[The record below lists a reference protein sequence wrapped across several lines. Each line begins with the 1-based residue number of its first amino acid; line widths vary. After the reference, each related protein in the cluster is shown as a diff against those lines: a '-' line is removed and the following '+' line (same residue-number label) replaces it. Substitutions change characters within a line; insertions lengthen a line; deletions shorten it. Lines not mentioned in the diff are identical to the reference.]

1 MSKRAG
7 RTNPKINR
15 KASLLIMVGFLGLV
29 ILFIVT
35 GSDPLG
41 LFETVEDNTPIAVAP
56 IPDSGSGG
64 DWWQVYFTD
73 PDNIDDPANLAGSI
87 PEKLIS
93 QIDSAHNS
101 IDIAAF
107 EFNLPPVAEALI
119 AASRR
124 GVAVRWMTD
133 DEFGIEDDED
143 ELGLFE
149 LLEEEGVEVRDDD
162 RDNYMHNKF
171 IIVDNQTVWTGS
183 TNITR
188 NGNFR
193 NNNNVIVIDSP
204 ALAAIFQREFDEMW
218 RGEFGARAPSDIGQQ
233 SLAIQGTPI
242 QVYFAAEDH
251 PVSSIVPLVE
261 AAEATVRFMAFSF
274 THDELGAA
282 MLARDRAGVD
292 VKGVF
297 ETRGSETEYS
307 ELSKLYCANVPVR
320 QDGNPAILHHKV
332 LIIDDHIVITGSA
345 NFSNNADRNN
355 DENLI
360 VIDNVDIAQL
370 YQQEFE
376 RRWAE
381 AVDPDP
387 SDLDC

>member
-1 MSKRAG
+1 MAG
-7 RTNPKINR
+7 
-15 KASLLIMVGFLGLV
+15 LLVLV
-29 ILFIVT
+29 ILFVVM
-35 GSDPLG
+35 GSDPLS
-41 LFETVEDNTPIAVAP
+41 LFETGEDNTPVAVAP
-56 IPDSGSGG
+56 QPDSGSGG

-73 PDNIDDPANLAGSI
+73 PNNMNDPTNLAGSI
-87 PEKLIS
+87 PEKLIA
-93 QIDSAHNS
+93 QFDRAQNS

-107 EFNLPPVAEALI
+107 EFNLPPVADALI
-119 AASRR
+119 AASQR

-133 DEFGIEDDED
+133 DEFGIEDDKD

-149 LLEEEGVEVRDDD
+149 LLEGEGVEVRDDD

-171 IIVDNQTVWTGS
+171 IIIDNQTVWTGS
-183 TNITR
+183 TNITN

-204 ALAAIFQREFDEMW
+204 SLAAIFQREFDEMW
-218 RGEFGARAPSDIGQQ
+218 QGEFGARAPSDVGQQ
-233 SLAIQGTPI
+233 SLVIEGSPI

-261 AAEATVRFMAFSF
+261 AAEESVRFMAFSF
-274 THDELGAA
+274 THDDLGAA
-282 MLARDRAGVD
+282 MLARDKAGVD

-297 ETRGSETEYS
+297 ETRGSKTEYS
-307 ELSKLYCANVPVR
+307 EFLGLYCANVPTR
-320 QDGNPAILHHKV
+320 LDGNPAILHHKV
-332 LIIDDHIVITGSA
+332 LIIDDRIVITGSA
-345 NFSNNADRNN
+345 NFSNNADRRN

-360 VIDNVDIAQL
+360 VIDNEDIARL
-370 YQQEFE
+370 YLQEFD

-387 SDLDC
+387 SEIDC